1 MNKFKI
7 YLLFMMVSC
16 FLLFIGIYITDNFS
30 VSQKIRKLIY
40 KPRIFCLILT
50 SATNFNT
57 RTRSIYETWAP
68 KCDNY
73 KFVMVISEDIL
84 NKTNLKL
91 TNDTL
96 LNGFEITFDN
106 MNLFQPPNYTIDRYN
121 KLTDKIYKSF
131 KYLYNNY
138 NDYDWY
144 LKADDDTYVFV
155 DNLRKFLS
163 NKNRSDPITYG
174 YDFNCYVDKGY
185 KILQN

>member
-1 MNKFKI
+1 
-7 YLLFMMVSC
+7 
-16 FLLFIGIYITDNFS
+16 
-30 VSQKIRKLIY
+30 
-40 KPRIFCLILT
+40 
-50 SATNFNT
+50 
-57 RTRSIYETWAP
+57 
-68 KCDNY
+68 
-73 KFVMVISEDIL
+73 MVISEDIL